1 MSDDHEHKTVYID
14 SVDASTK
21 IATFGGKAPVDSVD
35 SVEKA
40 TKPPTD
46 SEEKATKPPTDSEE
60 KATEPPTDS
69 EEKATEPIADS
80 EEKATK
86 PPTDSEEKAT
96 EPPTDSET
104 DSDSNDDDTRKKNN
118 ENDTGEVEYIGD
130 DDDDMSQCSR
140 SSSIA
145 TKHILEVDPLYFR
158 LTCFLKSKNGN
169 FTADLLETISSQL
182 KRLND
187 NLEKQQSE

>member
-35 SVEKA
+35 SV
-40 TKPPTD
+40 
-46 SEEKATKPPTDSEE
+46 
-60 KATEPPTDS
+60 
-69 EEKATEPIADS
+69 
-80 EEKATK
+80 EKATK